1 MEPGKPAEDIAGAIA
16 ARRSRL
22 ATRAAYGALLLRIAA
37 LLAAGYVFF
46 TQLFLIVQVRGMDM
60 FPALKDGDLA
70 IVFRLQREYM
80 QDDVIA
86 YMAEDGLHFGRIV
99 ARASDV
105 VTMDDTGI
113 LLVNGTAQGGEI
125 LYPTYALE
133 GIEYPFR
140 VPENCL
146 FVLGD
151 YRTQATDS
159 RALGPIPLEDVQG
172 KVLTILRRRGL

>member
-1 MEPGKPAEDIAGAIA
+1 MDLSTLET
-16 ARRSRL
+16 S
-22 ATRAAYGALLLRIAA
+22 AAYW
-37 LLAAGYVFF
+37 YVF
-46 TQLFLIVQVRGMDM
+46 
-60 FPALKDGDLA
+60 LA
-70 IVFRLQREYM
+70 QP
-80 QDDVIA
+80 
-86 YMAEDGLHFGRIV
+86 G
-99 ARASDV
+99 
-105 VTMDDTGI
+105 DDTGI